1 LIFRLAGVPVIDRL
15 TAGIG
20 EGDSRMNKALKIVL
34 LILGTLVA
42 VAILFGIGYRLYWL
56 FAGGAGLFGGFHPM
70 MRGSWGM
77 YPMRMA
83 GWLPFG
89 GFLGVLVLLSLLGVG
104 IAILVRRNSGPKAAP
119 RLCAKCG
126 RPIEADWVVCPH
138 CGEKV

>member
-1 LIFRLAGVPVIDRL
+1 
-15 TAGIG
+15 
-20 EGDSRMNKALKIVL
+20 MNKALKIVL

-70 MRGSWGM
+70 MGGGWGM
-77 YPMRMA
+77 HPLRTVR
-83 GWLPFG
+83 WLPVG

-104 IAILVRRNSGPKAAP
+104 IAILVNLRSAPKTAP

-126 RPIEADWVVCPH
+126 RPIEAGWVVCPH